1 MKFNYKRLSDG
12 IQRPI
17 IPVTVRNPHT
27 KQSIRYFGLVD
38 SGADSCIFAGEIAEL
53 IGLDI
58 AAGRR
63 LSVSGVGEGEQRPF
77 YLHQVEVEIGG
88 WSKLTTG
95 GFMPDLSN
103 NGHGLLGQAGF
114 FDRFSFV
121 KFEYPK
127 VTIEVGSA
135 I

>member
-27 KQSIRYFGLVD
+27 KQLIRYFGLVD

-63 LSVSGVGEGEQRPF
+63 LSVSGVVEGEQRPF

-88 WSKLTTG
+88 WSKLTAV

-127 VTIEVGSA
+127 GTIEVGSA